1 LILVVVLMADKFL
14 SGKLA
19 VILHADIVGSTSLVQ
34 QDEQKAHQ
42 RIQNSFRRFG
52 DTISTYHGQVRELRG
67 DALLAEFER
76 ASDAVCAALAFQL
89 SQLEYNAGLDDDIR
103 PQLRVGIAL
112 GEVIIADDTIT
123 GAGVVLAQRLEQKAD
138 AGGLCITPAIRE
150 ALPRRLPFELQ
161 NLGEQDLKGFDEAIG
176 VYRVALQPGATIPP
190 PEEYRDG
197 GRPGSSRNNM
207 AVIVAVVVVL
217 FGVAAYGFLSWSPQ
231 EADEPEAVIE
241 ILQERP
247 SIAVLPFDNMS
258 GDPEQE
264 YFADGITEDL
274 TTDLSRI
281 SGLFVVARNSAFAYK
296 GRSVDLRTVADELG
310 VRYLLE
316 GSVRRSG
323 DQIRINAQLIDGE
336 NGGHIWA
343 ERFDGTMADV
353 FNLQDHVNRKI
364 VAALEVNLTPADEER
379 FDRVETTSPEA
390 YDVLLRGIEQY
401 NTFTIGAVVEARELF
416 KQAAAIDPNY
426 ARAYANIA
434 LTYVTEINFFWSRD
448 REESIRLGLE
458 YARKAVELDASIPQI
473 YLTRSILYLSQRQHQ
488 AALEA
493 AQRTIEVHPNYVDGY
508 ATLAFISSYS
518 GAFERGLEAVAQAIR
533 INPRGTG
540 IYLDVKGRIL
550 FLMKRYDE
558 ALPILEEAL
567 ERNPAFD
574 RVHLN
579 LAALYAQLGRIEDAE
594 WSVEEALAINPDI
607 TLAKERRES
616 IYRHESDLEHYVDA
630 LRKAGVPD

>member
-1 LILVVVLMADKFL
+1 MAKNRL

-19 VILHADIVGSTSLVQ
+19 VILHADVVGSTSLVQ

-42 RIQNSFRRFG
+42 RIQDSFRRFG

-89 SQLEYNAGLDDDIR
+89 GQLEYNAGLDDNIR
-103 PQLRVGIAL
+103 PQLRAGIAL

-138 AGGLCITPAIRE
+138 AGGVCITPAIRE

-161 NLGEQDLKGFDEAIG
+161 NLGEHELKGFDEAIG
-176 VYRVALQPGATIPP
+176 VYRVVLQSGATIPP
-190 PEEYRDG
+190 PQGYRDSD
-197 GRPGSSRNNM
+197 RPAGSRKNL
-207 AVIVAVVVVL
+207 AVILAVLVIL
-217 FGVAAYGFLSWSPQ
+217 CGAAAYRFLSWSPQ
-231 EADEPEAVIE
+231 VADELATIAET
-241 ILQERP
+241 LQEKP

-258 GDPEQE
+258 NDPEQE

-296 GRSVDLRTVADELG
+296 GRSVDLRTVAAELG

-316 GSVRRSG
+316 GSVRRIG
-323 DQIRINAQLIDGE
+323 QEIRINAQLIDGE
-336 NGGHIWA
+336 NGGHMWA

-364 VAALEVNLTPADEER
+364 VAALEINLTAADEKR
-379 FDRVETTSPEA
+379 FDQVETTVADA
-390 YDVLLRGIEQY
+390 YDLLLRGVERY
-401 NTFTIGAVVEARELF
+401 NLFNREAMVDARDLF
-416 KQAAAIDPNY
+416 EQAATLDPNY

-434 LTYVTEINFFWSRD
+434 LSYATEVNFFWSVN

-458 YARKAVELDASIPQI
+458 FADKALALDDSIPQI
-473 YLTRSILYLSQRQHQ
+473 YLTRSILYLSQRQNQ

-493 AQRTIEVHPNYVDGY
+493 ARRTIEVHPNYADGQ
-508 ATLAFISSYS
+508 ATLAFIQSYS
-518 GAFERGLEAVAQAIR
+518 GKLEPALDSLARARQ
-533 INPRGTG
+533 INPQGTG
-540 IYLDVKGRIL
+540 VYLAIEGRIL
-550 FLMKRYDE
+550 FLLGRY
-558 ALPILEEAL
+558 EEAL
-567 ERNPAFD
+567 GILEQALDRNPAFD
-574 RVHLN
+574 RIHLHI
-579 LAALYAQLGRIEDAE
+579 AAVNAELGRFDEAA
-594 WSVEEALAINPDI
+594 WSVDEALAISPDI
-607 TLAKERRES
+607 SLAKERREAF
-616 IYRHESDLEHYVDA
+616 YLRESDIDHYIEA
-630 LRKAGVPD
+630 LTKAGVPE

>member
-1 LILVVVLMADKFL
+1 VVLMADKFL

-19 VILHADIVGSTSLVQ
+19 VILHADIVGSTTLVQ

-42 RIQNSFRRFG
+42 RIQDAFQRFG
-52 DTISTYHGQVRELRG
+52 KTISSYHGQVRELRG

-76 ASDAVCAALAFQL
+76 ASDAVCAALAFQS
-89 SQLEYNAGLDDDIR
+89 SQLECNARLDDDIR

-123 GAGVVLAQRLEQKAD
+123 GAGVVLAQRLEQKTE

-150 ALPRRLPFELQ
+150 ALPKRLPFELQ

-176 VYRVALQPGATIPP
+176 VYRVALKAGATIPP
-190 PEEYRDG
+190 PEGYRDG

-207 AVIVAVVVVL
+207 AVIVAVVVVFL
-217 FGVAAYGFLSWSPQ
+217 GVAAYGFLSWFPR
-231 EADEPEAVIE
+231 EADGPEAVVE
-241 ILQERP
+241 TLQEKP

-336 NGGHIWA
+336 NGGHMWA

-353 FNLQDHVNRKI
+353 FELQDHVNRKI
-364 VAALEVNLTPADEER
+364 VAALEINLTPADEER
-379 FDRVETTSPEA
+379 FERVETTSPEA

-401 NTFTIGAVVEARELF
+401 NTFTIDTVAEARELF

-434 LTYVTEINFFWSRD
+434 LTHVTEINFFWSRD

-458 YARKAVELDASIPQI
+458 YARKAVELDDSIPQI
-473 YLTRSILYLSQRQHQ
+473 YLTRSILYLAQRQHQ

-508 ATLAFISSYS
+508 ATSAFISSYS
-518 GAFERGLEAVAQAIR
+518 GSFENGLEAVDQAIR

-540 IYLDVKGRIL
+540 VYLSIKGRIL

-574 RVHLN
+574 RIHLD

-616 IYRHESDLEHYVDA
+616 IYLRESDLEHYVDA
-630 LRKAGVPD
+630 LRKAGVPE